1 MKILF
6 IGDVV
11 GKLGRRMVG
20 EVLPGLKKKERI
32 DFVVANAENVT
43 HGRGAKLEHLR
54 ELQSFGVDSFTSG
67 DHIFY
72 LDKDEPFSDPK
83 VPVLRPANLPE
94 GTPGNGYRIGKTPKG
109 KIVLINL
116 LGWEF
121 LGEKLSKDERNRWL
135 EGEVANPFKTID
147 KILKDVEKERPDFI
161 FVDFHAE
168 LTSEKMA
175 MGFFLDGRVTAVLG
189 THTHVPT
196 ADAMILPK
204 GTGYVSDLGMT
215 GARNSV
221 LGVEPA
227 VIIGRL
233 KEGKSEPFDWVEKGP
248 AVFRSVL
255 LEVGSRSEVKRIE
268 RVDSDLPAG
277 RQG

>member
-1 MKILF
+1 MNILF

-11 GKLGRRMVG
+11 GKLGRKAVG
-20 EVLPGLKKKERI
+20 ETLPDLRKRERI

-54 ELQSFGVDSFTSG
+54 ELQSFGVDFFTSG

-72 LDKDEPFSDPK
+72 LDKDEPFSDPEI
-83 VPVLRPANLPE
+83 PIIRPANLPE
-94 GTPGNGYRIGKTPKG
+94 GTPGNGYRVAEMPKG
-109 KIVLINL
+109 RMVLINL

-135 EGEVANPFKTID
+135 EGEVANPFQTAEKV
-147 KILKDVEKERPDFI
+147 LKDVEKERSDFI

-196 ADAMILPK
+196 ADVMILPK
-204 GTGYVSDLGMT
+204 GTG
-215 GARNSV
+215 
-221 LGVEPA
+221 
-227 VIIGRL
+227 
-233 KEGKSEPFDWVEKGP
+233 
-248 AVFRSVL
+248 
-255 LEVGSRSEVKRIE
+255 
-268 RVDSDLPAG
+268 
-277 RQG
+277 